1 VKTGGRLDPT
11 PWARAWE
18 RIDAD
23 FDGHLEEIQRFLRRP
38 TVSAS
43 DDDMLAGA
51 ADVAALIEG
60 AGGSAEI
67 VSRALLGLVKPS
79 SGTVSVSGLDPARLR
94 GEELRKFRR
103 RVQVVFQDPM
113 GSLNP
118 RQSVY
123 EAVAEGVRIHGF
135 EGDETQIVAR
145 ALSRA
150 GLRPPERFF
159 LNYPHEL
166 SGGQRQRVVIA
177 AAIALEPQVLIGDE
191 PVSMLDAS
199 VRGEILKLLV
209 QLKDE
214 IGMTLVLITH
224 DLAFAWALADRVA
237 VMYLGKIVELGPT
250 ERVLTDPLH
259 PYTRSLLTV
268 TPEVGRRRTQQVL
281 TGEPP
286 DPTNIP
292 PGCRFHPRCPV
303 VQSGEAGPHEPHCRG
318 DIPPLQHLAPNHLAA
333 CHVAAAGDLPPVN
346 LKADT

>member
-1 VKTGGRLDPT
+1 LTQ
-11 PWARAWE
+11 AR
-18 RIDAD
+18 
-23 FDGHLEEIQRFLRRP
+23 G
-38 TVSAS
+38 
-43 DDDMLAGA
+43 
-51 ADVAALIEG
+51 DVRVRAAALEVRDLEVRFSSRRLF
-60 AGGSAEI
+60 GGSRGEVRAVDG
-67 VSRALLGLVKPS
+67 VSFDVEPGEVFCVAGESGCGKTTLGRALLGLVRPS

-123 EAVAEGVRIHGF
+123 EAVAEGVRIHGLP
-135 EGDETQIVAR
+135 GDETRIVAR
-145 ALSRA
+145 ALARA

-166 SGGQRQRVVIA
+166 SGGQRQRVAIA
-177 AAIALEPQVLIGDE
+177 AAIALEPQVLVGDE

-199 VRGEILKLLV
+199 VRGEILELLIR
-209 QLKDE
+209 LKDE

-250 ERVLTDPLH
+250 ETVLTEPLH

-268 TPEVGRRRTQQVL
+268 TPEVGRRRVQEVL

-286 DPTNIP
+286 DPADIP

-303 VQSGEAGPHEPHCRG
+303 LRSGEAGPHEPRCRG
-318 DIPPLQHLAPNHLAA
+318 EIPPLGELSTDHLAA
-333 CHVAAAGDLPPVN
+333 CHVAAAGDLPPTKK
-346 LKADT
+346 LTG

>member
-1 VKTGGRLDPT
+1 VTEMRANGD
-11 PWARAWE
+11 ARQHA
-18 RIDAD
+18 
-23 FDGHLEEIQRFLRRP
+23 
-38 TVSAS
+38 
-43 DDDMLAGA
+43 
-51 ADVAALIEG
+51 AALEVRDLEVRFASRRLIGKGGEVRAIDG
-60 AGGSAEI
+60 VSFDVEPGEVFCVAGESGCGKTTMG
-67 VSRALLGLVKPS
+67 RALLGLVKPT

-94 GEELRKFRR
+94 GGELRNFRR

-135 EGDETQIVAR
+135 EGDETEIVSR

-159 LNYPHEL
+159 LSYPHEL

-177 AAIALEPQVLIGDE
+177 AAIALEPQVLIADE

-209 QLKDE
+209 RLKDE

-237 VMYLGKIVELGPT
+237 IMYLGKLAELGPT
-250 ERVLTDPLH
+250 ETVLTEPLH

-268 TPEVGRRRTQQVL
+268 TPEVGRRRAQQVL

-286 DPTNIP
+286 DPADIP
-292 PGCRFHPRCPV
+292 SGCRFHPRCPV
-303 VQSGEAGPHEPHCRG
+303 LQSGEAGPHEPNCRAE
-318 DIPPLQHLAPNHLAA
+318 IPELHELAPHHLAA
-333 CHVAAAGDLPPVN
+333 CHVAAAGDLPPP
-346 LKADT
+346 

>member
-1 VKTGGRLDPT
+1 MELNGE
-11 PWARAWE
+11 AR
-18 RIDAD
+18 
-23 FDGHLEEIQRFLRRP
+23 GH
-38 TVSAS
+38 A
-43 DDDMLAGA
+43 
-51 ADVAALIEG
+51 AALEVRDLEVRFSSQRLVG
-60 AGGSAEI
+60 GGGEVRAVDSVSFDVEPGEVFCVAGESGCGKTTLG
-67 VSRALLGLVKPS
+67 RALLGLVKPS
-79 SGTVSVSGLDPARLR
+79 SGTVSVSGLDPARLK

-123 EAVAEGVRIHGF
+123 EAVAEGVRIHALA
-135 EGDETQIVAR
+135 GDETQIVAR

-159 LNYPHEL
+159 LSYPHEL

-177 AAIALEPQVLIGDE
+177 AAIALEPRVLVGDE

-209 QLKDE
+209 ELKDE
-214 IGMTLVLITH
+214 MGMTLVLITH

-237 VMYLGKIVELGPT
+237 IMYLGKIVELGPT
-250 ERVLTDPLH
+250 EKVLTEPFH

-268 TPEVGRRRTQQVL
+268 TPEVGRRHSQQIL

-286 DPTNIP
+286 DPAHIP

-303 VQSGEAGPHEPHCRG
+303 LQSGKASPHEPRCRG
-318 DIPPLQHLAPNHLAA
+318 DIPSLRQLAPNHLAA
-333 CHVAAAGDLPPVN
+333 CHVAAAGDLPPAN
-346 LKADT
+346 LKADA